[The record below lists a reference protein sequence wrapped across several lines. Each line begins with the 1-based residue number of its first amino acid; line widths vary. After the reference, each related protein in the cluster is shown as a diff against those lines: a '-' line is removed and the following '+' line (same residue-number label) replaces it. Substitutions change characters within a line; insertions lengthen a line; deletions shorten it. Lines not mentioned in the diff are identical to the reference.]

1 MTNLKKE
8 TPDNDQMIAMWRA
21 DIAKRLAVVQRVA
34 AENKRAQQER
44 EAANPALAQPRRV
57 SMVHDRAGN
66 YYPLGERKP
75 KD

>member
-8 TPDNDQMIAMWRA
+8 TPYNDQMIAMWRA

-44 EAANPALAQPRRV
+44 EAAQPRRL
-57 SMVHDRAGN
+57 SMVQDRAGN
-66 YYPLGERKP
+66 FYP
-75 KD
+75 